1 MKKTGRDNRPHLPP
15 VQRVELSG
23 EHTVLRIILM
33 AGFLAIALV
42 AFGTGLHSL
51 LSTEPTWQVV
61 EENTK
66 GPTWAEDFVLRYDFG
81 SAGKNATTIKRQL
94 TRAYSDAL
102 EMGYRLFAPEVRE
115 EGFYNIGYLNDHPN
129 EDVAV
134 EAGLYQALELAARS
148 GDRHIFLAPAAA
160 EYMPVFSCGDDVE
173 ATLLDPGKNGE
184 SADWLRELS
193 EYTADP
199 QHIRLELK
207 GEGKV
212 RLAVSQEYLRFAR
225 EYEITT
231 LLDFGF
237 LLNTFQ
243 TDYLADRLAS
253 EGFLYGYLASSDG
266 YTRNLD
272 PREGSYEQNL
282 IHREGTGIS
291 QPARLRYTG
300 PMSIVTFRNYP
311 MTDRDQ
317 WRCYAYQNGD
327 TVSLFLDSADCRSKS
342 ALPELTVYA
351 RELSCGEL
359 AVLAANCFV
368 SDDFRQEELS
378 DLREQGGNALWFE
391 GSKLCYT
398 DPENPPYLLGENTGY
413 SLSLK

>member
-1 MKKTGRDNRPHLPP
+1 MRKTGRDNRPHLPP

-23 EHTVLRIILM
+23 EHTVLRVILM

-66 GPTWAEDFVLRYDFG
+66 GASWAADFVLQYDFS
-81 SAGKNATTIKRQL
+81 SAGKSAASVKRKL
-94 TRAYSDAL
+94 TRVYSDAL
-102 EMGYRLFAPEVRE
+102 ETAYRLFSPEVRE
-115 EGFYNIGYLNDHPN
+115 EDFYNMGYLNTHPN

-160 EYMPVFSCGDDVE
+160 EYMPVFSSGDDVE
-173 ATLLDPGKNGE
+173 AALLDPGKNGE
-184 SADWLRELS
+184 SAAWLTELS
-193 EYTADP
+193 EYTASP
-199 QHIRLELK
+199 EHICLELK
-207 GEGKV
+207 GEGRV
-212 RLAVSQEYLRFAR
+212 RLHVSQAYLEFAR
-225 EYEITT
+225 ECGIET

-237 LLNTFQ
+237 LLNAFQ
-243 TDYLADRLAS
+243 ADYLADRLSA

-266 YTRNLD
+266 CTRNLD
-272 PREGSYEQNL
+272 PREGSYELNL
-282 IHREGTGIS
+282 IHREGTNLI

-311 MTDRDQ
+311 MTGRDQ

-351 RELSCGEL
+351 RELTCGEL
-359 AVLAANCFV
+359 ALLAANSFV
-368 SDDFRQEELS
+368 SDDFRQEKLSELT
-378 DLREQGGNALWFE
+378 EQGGNVLWFA
-391 GSKLCYT
+391 GSELCYT